1 MILLVLI
8 VMLTAELPD
17 PGRLATAGFASLI
30 GAFAGSL
37 IGRLLGHSRERV
49 DELTK
54 DGAFVGCGIAFAA
67 WLIVVAT
74 DVL

>member
-1 MILLVLI
+1 MTLLALVL
-8 VMLTAELPD
+8 LSAELPD
-17 PGRLATAGFASLI
+17 PGRLATAGYASLI
-30 GAFAGSL
+30 GAFVGSL
-37 IGRLLGHSRERV
+37 IGRLLGRSRERV